1 MHSCASSLNQP
12 KLVFAYWLHLPPKR
26 TFVQESYDMEVGLEY
41 QWYVLPHNI
50 APILFY
56 AWQTLPEI
64 PLEDPTI
71 AFIVLHSKIH
81 TVLPYF

>member
-1 MHSCASSLNQP
+1 
-12 KLVFAYWLHLPPKR
+12 
-26 TFVQESYDMEVGLEY
+26 MEVGLEY